1 MEPSVGPAGSRPA
14 LGWRVEG
21 KIALE
26 DRDEVQHIKSGRT
39 GHGPCIETPPG
50 ESGHQSNN
58 GRQRILGRASERVKD
73 LVSREYSISHNNR
86 KTVERW
92 RGYGAGGWP
101 GRADYLGHS
110 LVAAGVGG

>member
-39 GHGPCIETPPG
+39 GHGPCIETPP
-50 ESGHQSNN
+50 
-58 GRQRILGRASERVKD
+58 
-73 LVSREYSISHNNR
+73 VSPAI
-86 KTVERW
+86 KAIT
-92 RGYGAGGWP
+92 
-101 GRADYLGHS
+101 ADNEF
-110 LVAAGVGG
+110 